1 MMASGRE
8 TAATGASWQPT
19 ASRQILKSRAQQ
31 LGWVRGFFAQRGVLE
46 VETPVLGQC
55 GVTDVNI
62 DSIAASPMA
71 VAGQHGGRGWLQSS
85 PEYHMKRLL
94 AAGSGSIYQ
103 VSQVFRDGE
112 RGRRHNP
119 EFSLLEWYRPGFDD
133 QQLMAEVAELVCG
146 WLDLPQPHRIG
157 YRQLLRDHAGID
169 PFEASI
175 TDLRKACRPLVGDGD
190 LLESLDRDG
199 CLNLL
204 MSFRVEP
211 ALGFDRPVFVTRY
224 PASQAA
230 LARVSREDGHAV
242 AHRFELYVR
251 GIELCN
257 GYWELTD
264 PQEQRRR
271 FHDDNARRRGLGK
284 TEMPVDERFLAA
296 LESGLPDCAGVALG
310 LDRLLMLKCGADEI
324 SEVLA
329 FPAERS

>member
-1 MMASGRE
+1 MP
-8 TAATGASWQPT
+8 SWQPSV
-19 ASRQILKSRAQQ
+19 SRRILESRAQQ
-31 LGWVRGFFAQRGVLE
+31 LSWVRGFFAGRGVLE

-71 VAGQHGGRGWLQSS
+71 VAGQSWLQTS

-103 VSQVFRDGE
+103 ISHVFRDGE

-133 QQLMAEVAELVCG
+133 EQLMTEVAELVCG
-146 WLDLPQPHRIG
+146 WLGLPEPDRIG
-157 YRQLLRDHAGID
+157 YRQLLREHTGID
-169 PFEASI
+169 PFEAR
-175 TDLRKACRPLVGDGD
+175 TCDLREACRPIAGGDD
-190 LLESLDRDG
+190 LLAELDRDG
-199 CLNLL
+199 YLDLL

-211 ALGFDRPVFVTRY
+211 ALGFEKPVFVTRY

-230 LARVSREDGHAV
+230 LARLSEEDGHPV

-271 FHDDNARRRGLGK
+271 FHGDNARRVSQGK
-284 TEMPVDERFLAA
+284 PAMPVDERFLAA

-310 LDRLLMLKCGADEI
+310 LDRLLMLKSGADDI